1 MCVRKGN
8 SIMIT
13 KIGEY
18 DDYFADCYSVG
29 KVGVVVQIDDSNEF
43 QKYLLKFEDGTMAWI
58 HKGTEFILVSDL
70 I

>member
-1 MCVRKGN
+1 MDVRVGN

-18 DDYFADCYSVG
+18 DDYFADCYSIG
-29 KVGVVVQIDDSNEF
+29 KVGVIIEIDESNEN
-43 QKYLLKFEDGTMAWI
+43 QKYLLKFEDGVMAWI